1 LSKFTRRLQKIGS
14 SILVSLPKQRVD
26 DHNLVK
32 SSQVQIETLE
42 NSLSITAGEGKK
54 LSKEIEIEYP
64 LSGEENIAANITGAY
79 LLGYDIIRINGKSTI
94 SVKDREVIRESMR
107 RLVGMEILDE
117 DASNITGQFLL
128 DETSLNPKT
137 IFKRMSSIALG
148 MFDETLSTLTTGDST
163 NLQTIPNRDDEINRQ
178 YFLLVRFIRSTMVD
192 RRLAGIFNLENIDIL
207 DYRIAGN
214 ILETAGDTIV
224 DLSKSITDT
233 SLSGTDQKKIYE
245 IAKDIEN
252 ILDSAKK
259 GLDLVIIEVKD
270 WKIIPLEN
278 IIAKLHKI
286 HTKIFSIARNAKEA
300 RKMFSILDVGV
311 DGVIFNTGSM
321 NEVRQALVYLGSKSF
336 ELSSAKIIEIQEV
349 GDGERVCVDTASM
362 LNRGEGMLIGSRANF
377 LFLVH
382 NESVGSS
389 FTSPRPF
396 RVNAGA
402 VHCYTLAPDGTTK
415 YLSELETGVE
425 ILVLDS
431 KGKARRAVIGRC

>member
-14 SILVSLPKQRVD
+14 SILVSLPKQWVD

-42 NSLSITAGEGKK
+42 NSLSITVGEGRK
-54 LSKEIEIEYP
+54 LSKEIKIEYP

-79 LLGYDIIRINGKSTI
+79 LLGYDIIKINGKSTI

-107 RLVGMEILDE
+107 RLVGMEILEE

-128 DETSLNPKT
+128 DETSINPKT

-148 MFDETLSTLTTGDST
+148 MFDETLSTLTKSDSL

-245 IAKDIEN
+245 IAKDIKN
-252 ILDSAKK
+252 IQKK
-259 GLDLVIIEVKD
+259 AIDAFITNNRSLAIEAIKLHGQHQEKVSKIRSSLKHKKQTPIAFLDLIYIFE
-270 WKIIPLEN
+270 KIAQSWSDISDLVQP
-278 IIAKLHKI
+278 
-286 HTKIFSIARNAKEA
+286 TY
-300 RKMFSILDVGV
+300 RK
-311 DGVIFNTGSM
+311 
-321 NEVRQALVYLGSKSF
+321 
-336 ELSSAKIIEIQEV
+336 
-349 GDGERVCVDTASM
+349 
-362 LNRGEGMLIGSRANF
+362 
-377 LFLVH
+377 
-382 NESVGSS
+382 
-389 FTSPRPF
+389 
-396 RVNAGA
+396 
-402 VHCYTLAPDGTTK
+402 
-415 YLSELETGVE
+415 
-425 ILVLDS
+425 
-431 KGKARRAVIGRC
+431 

>member
-14 SILVSLPKQRVD
+14 SILVSLPKQWVD

-64 LSGEENIAANITGAY
+64 LSGEENISANITGAY
-79 LLGYDIIRINGKSTI
+79 LLGYDIIKINGKSTI

-178 YFLLVRFIRSTMVD
+178 YFLLVRFIRSMMVD

-233 SLSGTDQKKIYE
+233 SL
-245 IAKDIEN
+245 
-252 ILDSAKK
+252 
-259 GLDLVIIEVKD
+259 
-270 WKIIPLEN
+270 
-278 IIAKLHKI
+278 
-286 HTKIFSIARNAKEA
+286 
-300 RKMFSILDVGV
+300 
-311 DGVIFNTGSM
+311 
-321 NEVRQALVYLGSKSF
+321 
-336 ELSSAKIIEIQEV
+336 
-349 GDGERVCVDTASM
+349 
-362 LNRGEGMLIGSRANF
+362 
-377 LFLVH
+377 
-382 NESVGSS
+382 
-389 FTSPRPF
+389 
-396 RVNAGA
+396 
-402 VHCYTLAPDGTTK
+402 
-415 YLSELETGVE
+415 
-425 ILVLDS
+425 
-431 KGKARRAVIGRC
+431 